1 MRHNEHVETSILTLY
16 RVLFVLMTN

>member
-16 RVLFVLMTN
+16 RALFVLMTN